1 MANENSPTQNTT
13 SVTLGRY
20 QLLQRI
26 GRGGMGEVWLAE
38 DPRLR
43 RQVAIKTLPLRNQG
57 DDEYLQRFE
66 REARAAAGLN
76 HPHILPVHDFGEQ
89 SLPDGQSITYLVMPY
104 VQGGSLA
111 ERIKWLMD
119 NHQSMSQQEALQY
132 LGQAADAIDYAHA
145 QGVVHRDIKP
155 ANMLLRTDT
164 WLMLAD
170 FGIARILS
178 EQERLTQTGAGFGTP
193 EYMAPEQAQ
202 GRAVAASD
210 NYSLAVIAY
219 QLFTGRVPFKA
230 DTPYATTIQHIMSPP
245 PPPRQINPTLSLA
258 VEQILLRGLAK
269 DPAQRAPSAR
279 VFVNTLQQAAASA
292 PAGATYFSPAL
303 APTGDI
309 PGIPVTPTPSGN
321 QTPPPTTL
329 RDESKTAGIP
339 RRSILIGGGA
349 ALLVAGAGIGAWEF
363 MSHNTPQQNPGITP
377 TAAPVKKSS
386 PSPSPT
392 PDRTAPAYILRG
404 HNSDVTGLA
413 WSPASGGR
421 TMLASVGKDEQVLL
435 WNVTGQQQQLSHV
448 GAQSPGITNIE
459 MELAWSP
466 DGSILAIGNV
476 NSQSTSFNLTKGDIV
491 LYKGDLSGFAPG
503 LSGLTQTN
511 GLIPITGSNT
521 IESLNWSPGH
531 YLIVGLNL
539 SGNFNSPLTS
549 QYSLLDPFSTAKSG
563 NITTVTLPFYI
574 NNGTTSNS
582 GLMFMSP
589 TDSTTLAIAATNG
602 GDEVAIVKVIAG
614 AKPALHLL
622 KTISFLSIGGVTWSA
637 DGNFLAAFSYDHAA
651 NANPI
656 IVWSKQDNYSKTV
669 SPSLSPGVNSDLM
682 ALAWSPATN
691 HYLAAGDNNGKV
703 YVWNFYP
710 SGGTQIGPGTG
721 NSLPIV
727 TLPGPP
733 NAKALALAW
742 SQDGQWLAAGF
753 NDSNDSIYVW
763 DSSRWQG

>member
-1 MANENSPTQNTT
+1 MTNENSSTQNST

-89 SLPDGQSITYLVMPY
+89 RLPDGQSITYLVMPY

-111 ERIKWLMD
+111 ERIKGLMD

-245 PPPRQINPTLSLA
+245 PPPRQINPALSLA
-258 VEQILLRGLAK
+258 VEQILLRGLLK

-279 VFVNTLQQAAASA
+279 IFVNALQQAAASTS
-292 PAGATYFSPAL
+292 PGVTYFSPAL

-309 PGIPVTPTPSGN
+309 PGFPVTPAPSGN
-321 QTPPPTTL
+321 QTEP
-329 RDESKTAGIP
+329 RAKGKAAGIP

-349 ALLVAGAGIGAWEF
+349 ALLVASAGIGTWEF
-363 MSHNTPQQNPGITP
+363 MSHNTPHQNPGITP
-377 TAAPVKKSS
+377 TAAPVKNSS
-386 PSPSPT
+386 PRSNPT

-421 TMLASVGKDEQVLL
+421 TMLASVGKDSQVLL
-435 WNVTGQQQQLSHV
+435 WNVTGQQQQLSHI
-448 GAQSPGITNIE
+448 GAQSPGITDVE

-466 DGSILAIGNV
+466 DGATLAVGNV
-476 NSQSTSFNLTKGDIV
+476 SSQSTDFNLTNGYIV
-491 LYKGDLSGFAPG
+491 LYKGDLSGFAPNVNG
-503 LSGLTQTN
+503 LAQSN
-511 GLIPITGSNT
+511 GLIPISGSNS
-521 IESLNWSPGH
+521 IYGLSWPPGR

-539 SGNFNSPLTS
+539 SGNLNSSLTS
-549 QYSLLDPFSTAKSG
+549 QYSLLDPFSSAKSG
-563 NITTVTLPFYI
+563 NSTTVTLPFYI

-582 GLMFMSP
+582 GLMFISP
-589 TDSTTLAIAATNG
+589 TDSSMLAIAATG
-602 GDEVAIVKVIAG
+602 SGDEVAIVKVISG
-614 AKPALHLL
+614 NKPGLQLL
-622 KTISFLSIGGVTWSA
+622 KTLPFLSIGGVTWSA

-656 IVWSKQDNYSKTV
+656 IVWSKRDNYSKTV
-669 SPSLSPGVNSDLM
+669 SPSLPPGINSDLM

-691 HYLAAGDNNGKV
+691 HYLAAGDNNGTV
-703 YVWNFYP
+703 YIWNFYP
-710 SGGTQIGPGTG
+710 SGGTQIGPGNG

-727 TLPGPP
+727 TLPGPH
-733 NAKALALAW
+733 NAKVMTLAW

-753 NDSNDSIYVW
+753 NDSNDSIFVW
-763 DSSRWQG
+763 NSSRWQG